1 MGEHEEEEDDK
12 ETGGGGRE
20 KRRPRGVDFE
30 AFSGDNNTNKSVL
43 QLHDVVKVTKGRH
56 SAIFDRFP
64 NLHDEK
70 CSFSWSMWTEV
81 ERNDVTNSRSTK
93 NNKVRTLNVVAE
105 R

>member
-12 ETGGGGRE
+12 ETGEEAERNGGQGASTS
-20 KRRPRGVDFE
+20 KR
-30 AFSGDNNTNKSVL
+30 FSGDNNTNKSVL

-81 ERNDVTNSRSTK
+81 E
-93 NNKVRTLNVVAE
+93 E
-105 R
+105 MM